1 LQAAQKDLRGG
12 AKAEAKV
19 EVELSLN
26 LNLNLLGHLDVK
38 PMSLFSS
45 LLGIKHR
52 SEVPHSQRSE
62 DQSSNSR
69 P

>member
-26 LNLNLLGHLDVK
+26 LNLNLLGHLDV
-38 PMSLFSS
+38 SL
-45 LLGIKHR
+45 
-52 SEVPHSQRSE
+52 
-62 DQSSNSR
+62 
-69 P
+69 

>member
-26 LNLNLLGHLDVK
+26 LNLLGHLDV
-38 PMSLFSS
+38 SL
-45 LLGIKHR
+45 
-52 SEVPHSQRSE
+52 
-62 DQSSNSR
+62 
-69 P
+69 